1 MLPFHFSSPGGSLWE
16 FGAWKSSPS
25 SHAENTRTFHTKSKP
40 EKERERERDAERC
53 RERDREGGSERTTF
67 TLTVLSSKAQI
78 ACYQFKVLTSAKEN
92 PKKHL
97 AEG

>member
-1 MLPFHFSSPGGSLWE
+1 MQ
-16 FGAWKSSPS
+16 
-25 SHAENTRTFHTKSKP
+25 
-40 EKERERERDAERC
+40 RDA
-53 RERDREGGSERTTF
+53 ERDREGGSERTTF